1 MLRLRYMQ
9 VADVP
14 QVMKIESLAFP
25 DSWSARSYYFEIN
38 ESLVSYMVV
47 LDGQAQQAA
56 HTLEQASTRTPW
68 ARWWSRWR
76 GSPQATAEN
85 TVLGYG
91 GLWRVHEEAHIST
104 IATAVQERRK
114 GYGEALLLGMVMK
127 SIQLGAEYVV
137 LEVRVSNVG
146 AQALYLKYGFQIVD
160 VKPRYYH
167 SNQEDAYDMRLL
179 DIQTQAT
186 QARLQAAYAAL
197 GQRLLFQDDYTHS
210 AHPRLG

>member
-14 QVMKIESLAFP
+14 QVMKIESAAFP

-47 LDGQAQQAA
+47 LEGEAGAA
-56 HTLEQASTRTPW
+56 TQSSAAPRTPW
-68 ARWWSRWR
+68 SRWWSRWR
-76 GSPQATAEN
+76 AAPQAQKQVEQG
-85 TVLGYG
+85 VLGYG

-104 IATAVQERRK
+104 IASDPQQRRK
-114 GYGEALLLGMVMK
+114 GYGEALLLGMILK
-127 SIQLGAEYVV
+127 SIQLGADYVV

-146 AQALYLKYGFQIVD
+146 AQALYHKHGFEIVD
-160 VKPRYYH
+160 VKPNYYH
-167 SNQEDAYDMRLL
+167 SNHEDAYDMRLL
-179 DIQTQAT
+179 NIQDEAV
-186 QARLQAAYAAL
+186 RVRMQAAYAAL
-197 GQRLLFQDDYTHS
+197 SQRLALQDDYTCT